1 MQTKSLHTSY
11 NQLID
16 SLHGVGV
23 LTLACAD
30 LTGQQ
35 CARTSRLPSGNKV
48 DRRPLINYSVIS
60 SFIRWKT
67 RAGRQTLE
75 SSDSIALEISRQP
88 MAVRVSI
95 ASSPSI
101 ESPSTERI
109 DVRLLLPSVRRRGS
123 DDGYMLLELEF
134 PGAVAIST
142 AVNALSLLGFAFIL
156 TTYLLFP
163 PVRKQHS
170 SLLVWVALM
179 GILFHGTVLMQSS
192 AVYGACCATAPV
204 VQLALL
210 SHELYFFA
218 LAFNFYFSTKY
229 PFRSSRW
236 LNPIYHV
243 AVWTLSI
250 AVAIVAWQMG
260 TGRVSSYGYCWYASD
275 YDGVSADNEFIL
287 LEIFF
292 IPICAGYCVSIGW
305 YILATK
311 RVRLTMGGSAK
322 KTRTTL
328 DSMRSFLFWSFSLW
342 MLVTI
347 PYILRH
353 RHVVARNS
361 IGEKVLRFVGR
372 VAVAFLGSGS
382 AILWTKSVGALKTFK
397 LWRQRNWDDYFKV
410 YDASWVL
417 RREILYFA
425 TKGIQLGASSAK
437 GALENESINPHV
449 ESIFSF
455 TQRSGIFPWQ
465 LRLGAISQVPSVL
478 SFELDGATS
487 DQKAIFRDFEPEVF
501 HEIRQMSGITRESYI
516 QSFKGSTRERFSE
529 GKSGSFLYYTGDQIF
544 ILKTCTPG
552 EQKYLLYILPQYMA
566 HLRRNP
572 NSYLCRYVGCHE
584 LVMEHHSV
592 LFIVLTNIL
601 NNSSVNIDELY
612 DLKGAWVGRYRGDSP
627 SGTQR
632 VCKFCGHDFV
642 VGMTEEVC
650 SQNPNAGF
658 GHAEFV
664 VGKDLNWSCRRL
676 GLSTDVAEQLGSQ
689 LYADTEFLQ
698 RMNSMDYSLVIGLSR
713 RKSFSTTNGGGTVLS
728 RSGGPQLQA
737 KPLMS
742 GSSGDKPGYMES
754 FSPSGATL
762 RGISHARGNVTTFF
776 ADACVVNMGIID
788 ILTPWSFKKSCER
801 WVRVR
806 LQCREKKGIS
816 CMKPIPYA
824 DRFRRNVIDTV
835 IFGRCL
841 GPKRHNPEKQQGES
855 IMVDFT
861 SVSMDVNFSLD
872 LANLSMDT
880 SNLSMEI

>member
-1 MQTKSLHTSY
+1 MALC
-11 NQLID
+11 I
-16 SLHGVGV
+16 
-23 LTLACAD
+23 
-30 LTGQQ
+30 
-35 CARTSRLPSGNKV
+35 P
-48 DRRPLINYSVIS
+48 
-60 SFIRWKT
+60 
-67 RAGRQTLE
+67 E
-75 SSDSIALEISRQP
+75 SSQNASA
-88 MAVRVSI
+88 
-95 ASSPSI
+95 ASSVA
-101 ESPSTERI
+101 STSDSTNPFGR
-109 DVRLLLPSVRRRGS
+109 RLLTSVASSASVG
-123 DDGYMLLELEF
+123 DDGYVQLETEL
-134 PGAVAIST
+134 PGAIAIST
-142 AVNALSLLGFAFIL
+142 VVNALSLLGFAFIL

-179 GILFHGTVLMQSS
+179 GMLFHGTVLAQTS
-192 AVYGACCATAPV
+192 ATYGTCCTTAPV
-204 VQLALL
+204 VQLALF

-218 LAFNFYFSTKY
+218 LAFNFYFTTKF

-243 AVWTLSI
+243 VVWGTSVAVM
-250 AVAIVAWQMG
+250 IVAWQLG
-260 TGRVSSYGYCWYASD
+260 TGRVSSYGYCWYAAE
-275 YDGVSADNEFIL
+275 DGSENDDGEFIL

-292 IPICAGYCVSIGW
+292 IPVCAGYCVSIGC

-311 RVRLTMGGSAK
+311 RVRLTMGGNS
-322 KTRTTL
+322 KTRTNL

-342 MLVTI
+342 MIVTI

-353 RHVVARNS
+353 RNVVAINS
-361 IGEKVLRFVGR
+361 SGEKALRFVGR
-372 VAVAFLGSGS
+372 LGIAFLGTGS
-382 AILWTKSVGALKTFK
+382 AILWTKSMGVLKTFK

-437 GALENESINPHV
+437 GTPENDSTNPNV

-465 LRLGAISQVPSVL
+465 LRLGAVSQTPSVL

-487 DQKAIFRDFEPEVF
+487 GQKAIFRDFEPEVF
-501 HEIRQMSGITRESYI
+501 HEIRRMSGITRESYI

-529 GKSGSFLYYTGDQIF
+529 GKSGSFLYYTGDQTF
-544 ILKTCTPG
+544 ILKTCTPA

-601 NNSSVNIDELY
+601 NNPTVNIDELY
-612 DLKGAWVGRYRGDSP
+612 DLKGAWVGRHRGDSP

-642 VGMTEEVC
+642 VGMSEEVC

-676 GLSTDVAEQLGSQ
+676 GLPTDVAEQLGSQ

-698 RMNSMDYSLVIGLSR
+698 RMNRDEAGYLESL
-713 RKSFSTTNGGGTVLS
+713 
-728 RSGGPQLQA
+728 
-737 KPLMS
+737 
-742 GSSGDKPGYMES
+742 
-754 FSPSGATL
+754 SPNGATL
-762 RGISHARGNVTTFF
+762 QGLNRPRGNLTTFA

-788 ILTPWSFKKSCER
+788 ILTPWSFKKSLER

-806 LQCREKKGIS
+806 LQCRDAKGIS

-835 IFGRCL
+835 IFGRRL
-841 GPKRHNPEKQQGES
+841 GSKRRHPEKQQEES

-861 SVSMDVNFSLD
+861 SMSMDVNFSMD
-872 LANLSMDT
+872 IANLSMDTT

>member
-1 MQTKSLHTSY
+1 MTVC
-11 NQLID
+11 I
-16 SLHGVGV
+16 
-23 LTLACAD
+23 
-30 LTGQQ
+30 
-35 CARTSRLPSGNKV
+35 
-48 DRRPLINYSVIS
+48 
-60 SFIRWKT
+60 
-67 RAGRQTLE
+67 
-75 SSDSIALEISRQP
+75 SDSKQNSLAFSNVETTSDGTNVFGR
-88 MAVRVSI
+88 
-95 ASSPSI
+95 
-101 ESPSTERI
+101 
-109 DVRLLLPSVRRRGS
+109 RLLVSGSGS
-123 DDGYMLLELEF
+123 DDGFIQLENEF
-134 PGAVAIST
+134 RGAVAIFT
-142 AVNALSLLGFAFIL
+142 VVNAVSLLGFAFIL

-179 GILFHGTVLMQSS
+179 GMLFHGTVLAQTP
-192 AVYGACCATAPV
+192 ATYGACCNTAPII
-204 VQLALL
+204 QLALL
-210 SHELYFFA
+210 SHELYFSA
-218 LAFNFYFSTKY
+218 LAFNFYFTTKY

-243 AVWTLSI
+243 AVWAISI
-250 AVAIVAWQMG
+250 TVAIVAWQIG
-260 TGRVSSYGYCWYASD
+260 TGRVSSYGFCWYASD
-275 YDGVSADNEFIL
+275 YDVAIDDGEFIL

-311 RVRLTMGGSAK
+311 RVRLTMGGIA
-322 KTRTTL
+322 KTRTNL

-342 MLVTI
+342 MIVTI

-353 RHVVARNS
+353 RHVVTDNS
-361 IGEKVLRFVGR
+361 AAEKALRFLGR
-372 VAVAFLGSGS
+372 VSISFLGTGS
-382 AILWTKSVGALKTFK
+382 AILWTKSMSVFKTFK

-437 GALENESINPHV
+437 GIPENDSINPNV

-465 LRLGAISQVPSVL
+465 LRLGAVSQVPGVL
-478 SFELDGATS
+478 SFELDGALS
-487 DQKAIFRDFEPEVF
+487 GQKAIFRDYEPEVF
-501 HEIRQMSGITRESYI
+501 HEIRRMSGITRESYI

-544 ILKTCTPG
+544 ILKTCTPA

-592 LFIVLTNIL
+592 MFIVLSNIL
-601 NNSSVNIDELY
+601 NNPSVNIDELY
-612 DLKGAWVGRYRGDSP
+612 DLKGAWVGRHRGDSP

-632 VCKFCGHDFV
+632 VCKFCGRDFV
-642 VGMTEEVC
+642 VGMSEEVC
-650 SQNPNAGF
+650 SHNPNAGF
-658 GHAEFV
+658 GHSEFV

-676 GLSTDVAEQLGSQ
+676 GLPTDVADQLGSQ

-713 RKSFSTTNGGGTVLS
+713 HKAVSSSSGDGTVLS
-728 RSGGPQLQA
+728 QSGGPPVKGKLFVN
-737 KPLMS
+737 
-742 GSSGDKPGYMES
+742 GNSGDEGSYMES
-754 FSPSGATL
+754 SSPNGATL
-762 RGISHARGNVTTFF
+762 QCLSRPRENATTFC

-788 ILTPWSFKKSCER
+788 ILTPWSCKKSLER
-801 WVRVR
+801 WMRVR
-806 LQCREKKGIS
+806 LQCRDAKGIS
-816 CMKPIPYA
+816 CIKPIPYA

-835 IFGRCL
+835 IFGRRL
-841 GPKRHNPEKQQGES
+841 GSKRRQAEKKQGES

-861 SVSMDVNFSLD
+861 SISMDVNFSMD
-872 LANLSMDT
+872 IANLSMDTT

>member
-1 MQTKSLHTSY
+1 MPATEPSASASSAATTTG
-11 NQLID
+11 D
-16 SLHGVGV
+16 STNLFG
-23 LTLACAD
+23 
-30 LTGQQ
+30 
-35 CARTSRLPSGNKV
+35 RRLV
-48 DRRPLINYSVIS
+48 
-60 SFIRWKT
+60 
-67 RAGRQTLE
+67 
-75 SSDSIALEISRQP
+75 DSISG
-88 MAVRVSI
+88 S
-95 ASSPSI
+95 
-101 ESPSTERI
+101 
-109 DVRLLLPSVRRRGS
+109 GS
-123 DDGYMLLELEF
+123 DDNGYVQLETEF
-134 PGAVAIST
+134 PGAVAIAT
-142 AVNALSLLGFAFIL
+142 VVNALSLLGFAFII

-179 GILFHGTVLMQSS
+179 GMLFHGTVLAQT
-192 AVYGACCATAPV
+192 ARTYGTCCTTAPV
-204 VQLALL
+204 IQLALL

-218 LAFNFYFSTKY
+218 LAFNFYFTTKY

-236 LNPIYHV
+236 LNPIYHTT
-243 AVWTLSI
+243 VWVISV
-250 AVAIVAWQMG
+250 AVAIVAWQLG
-260 TGRVSSYGYCWYASD
+260 TGRVSSYGYCWYAAEYNGDSN
-275 YDGVSADNEFIL
+275 DGEFML

-292 IPICAGYCVSIGW
+292 IPVCAGYCVSIGC

-311 RVRLTMGGSAK
+311 RVRLSMGGEST
-322 KTRTTL
+322 TRTNL
-328 DSMRSFLFWSFSLW
+328 DSMRSFLFWSFLLW
-342 MLVTI
+342 MSVTI

-353 RHVVARNS
+353 RNVVDMNS
-361 IGEKVLRFVGR
+361 TSEK
-372 VAVAFLGSGS
+372 AVRFLGRLAISFLGTGS
-382 AILWTKSVGALKTFK
+382 ALLWTRSMGIMKTFK

-410 YDASWVL
+410 YDATWVL

-437 GALENESINPHV
+437 GIPESESVNPNV

-465 LRLGAISQVPSVL
+465 LRLGAVSQAPSVL

-487 DQKAIFRDFEPEVF
+487 GQKAIFRDFEPEAF
-501 HEIRQMSGITRESYI
+501 HEIRRMSGISRESYI

-529 GKSGSFLYYTGDQIF
+529 GKSGSFLYYTGDQIY

-552 EQKYLLYILPQYMA
+552 EQKYLMYILPQYMA

-601 NNSSVNIDELY
+601 NNPTVNIDELY
-612 DLKGAWVGRYRGDSP
+612 DLKGAWVGRHRGDSP

-632 VCKFCGHDFV
+632 VCKYCGHDFV
-642 VGMTEEVC
+642 VGMSEEVC
-650 SQNPNAGF
+650 LQNPNSGF
-658 GHAEFV
+658 GHSEFV

-676 GLSTDVAEQLGSQ
+676 GLPSDVAEQLGSQ

-713 RKSFSTTNGGGTVLS
+713 QKSFSTSSGGGTVLS
-728 RSGGPQLQA
+728 RSGGPAVKGKLYVNENNDDE
-737 KPLMS
+737 MS
-742 GSSGDKPGYMES
+742 YLES
-754 FSPSGATL
+754 LSPNGATL
-762 RGISHARGNVTTFF
+762 DGIGTSHQRTTAFP

-788 ILTPWSFKKSCER
+788 ILTPWSFKKTLEN
-801 WVRVR
+801 WIRVH
-806 LQCREKKGIS
+806 LQCRDAKGIS

-835 IFGRCL
+835 IFGRRL
-841 GPKRHNPEKQQGES
+841 GSRKRISEKQHADS

-861 SVSMDVNFSLD
+861 SVSMDVNFSMD
-872 LANLSMDT
+872 IANLSIDT
-880 SNLSMEI
+880 TSHSMQVDV

>member
-1 MQTKSLHTSY
+1 MA
-11 NQLID
+11 
-16 SLHGVGV
+16 V
-23 LTLACAD
+23 C
-30 LTGQQ
+30 
-35 CARTSRLPSGNKV
+35 
-48 DRRPLINYSVIS
+48 IS
-60 SFIRWKT
+60 E
-67 RAGRQTLE
+67 TLE
-75 SSDSIALEISRQP
+75 TSSASSSAAATSDSTNLFGRKLGS
-88 MAVRVSI
+88 
-95 ASSPSI
+95 
-101 ESPSTERI
+101 
-109 DVRLLLPSVRRRGS
+109 GS
-123 DDGYMLLELEF
+123 DDLVQLESEF
-134 PGAVAIST
+134 PGAVAIFT
-142 AVNALSLLGFAFIL
+142 GMNALSVLGFAFIL

-179 GILFHGTVLMQSS
+179 GMLFHGTVLAQTP
-192 AVYGACCATAPV
+192 ATYGTCCTTAPV
-204 VQLALL
+204 IQLALL

-218 LAFNFYFSTKY
+218 LAFNFYFTTKF

-243 AVWTLSI
+243 VVWGLSI
-250 AVAIVAWQMG
+250 AVTIVAWQLG
-260 TGRVSSYGYCWYASD
+260 TGRVSSYGYCWYASE
-275 YDGVSADNEFIL
+275 YDGDADGDDGEFIL

-292 IPICAGYCVSIGW
+292 IPVCAGYCVSIGC

-311 RVRLTMGGSAK
+311 RVRLTMGGNS
-322 KTRTTL
+322 KTRTNL
-328 DSMRSFLFWSFSLW
+328 DSMRSFLFWSFSFW
-342 MLVTI
+342 MVVTI

-353 RHVVARNS
+353 RNVVATNS
-361 IGEKVLRFVGR
+361 SGEKALRFIGR
-372 VAVAFLGSGS
+372 LAIAFLGTGS
-382 AILWTKSVGALKTFK
+382 AILWTKSMGVLKTFK

-437 GALENESINPHV
+437 GIPENESINPNV

-465 LRLGAISQVPSVL
+465 LRLGAVSQAPSVL

-487 DQKAIFRDFEPEVF
+487 GQKAIFRDFEPEVF
-501 HEIRQMSGITRESYI
+501 HEIRRMSGITRESYI

-544 ILKTCTPG
+544 ILKTCTPA

-601 NNSSVNIDELY
+601 NNPTVNIDELY
-612 DLKGAWVGRYRGDSP
+612 DLKGAWVGRHRGDSP

-632 VCKFCGHDFV
+632 LCKFCGHDFV

-650 SQNPNAGF
+650 PQNPNAGF

-676 GLSTDVAEQLGSQ
+676 GLPTDVAEQLGSQ

-713 RKSFSTTNGGGTVLS
+713 HKSFSTSSGGGTVLS
-728 RSGGPQLQA
+728 RSGGPPVKGKLFVN
-737 KPLMS
+737 
-742 GSSGDKPGYMES
+742 GNSGDELGYQES
-754 FSPSGATL
+754 LSPNGATL
-762 RGISHARGNVTTFF
+762 QGINRSRGNLTTFS

-788 ILTPWSFKKSCER
+788 ILTPWSFKKSLEH
-801 WVRVR
+801 WFRVR
-806 LQCREKKGIS
+806 FQCRDAKGIS

-835 IFGRCL
+835 IFGRRL
-841 GPKRHNPEKQQGES
+841 GSKRRHPEKQQSES

-861 SVSMDVNFSLD
+861 SMSMDVNFSMD
-872 LANLSMDT
+872 IANLSMDTT

>member
-1 MQTKSLHTSY
+1 MVVCIPDTTQSAAASLSVSSATDSANLFGRRLLQLASTS
-11 NQLID
+11 
-16 SLHGVGV
+16 
-23 LTLACAD
+23 
-30 LTGQQ
+30 
-35 CARTSRLPSGNKV
+35 TSANSSG
-48 DRRPLINYSVIS
+48 
-60 SFIRWKT
+60 
-67 RAGRQTLE
+67 
-75 SSDSIALEISRQP
+75 SSDGDYVQLEN
-88 MAVRVSI
+88 
-95 ASSPSI
+95 
-101 ESPSTERI
+101 
-109 DVRLLLPSVRRRGS
+109 
-123 DDGYMLLELEF
+123 EF

-142 AVNALSLLGFAFIL
+142 IVNALSLLGFAFIL

-179 GILFHGTVLMQSS
+179 GMLFHGTVLGQTS
-192 AVYGACCATAPV
+192 ASYGNCCTTAPV
-204 VQLALL
+204 IQLALL

-218 LAFNFYFSTKY
+218 LAFNFYFTTKY

-243 AVWTLSI
+243 AVWAISI
-250 AVAIVAWQMG
+250 AVAIVAWQLG
-260 TGRVSSYGYCWYASD
+260 TGRVSSYGYCWYSAE
-275 YDGVSADNEFIL
+275 YDGDSDDGEFIL

-292 IPICAGYCVSIGW
+292 IPVCAGYCVSIGW

-311 RVRLTMGGSAK
+311 RVRLTMGGSAQ
-322 KTRTTL
+322 TRTNL

-342 MLVTI
+342 MVVTI

-353 RHVVARNS
+353 RNVVATNS
-361 IGEKVLRFVGR
+361 AAEKALRFLGR
-372 VAVAFLGSGS
+372 VAIAFLGTGS
-382 AILWTKSVGALKTFK
+382 AILWTKSMGILKTFK

-437 GALENESINPHV
+437 GIPEDDSINPNV

-465 LRLGAISQVPSVL
+465 LRLGVVSQTPSVL
-478 SFELDGATS
+478 SFELDGTTS

-501 HEIRQMSGITRESYI
+501 HEIRRMSGISRESYI

-529 GKSGSFLYYTGDQIF
+529 GKSGSFLYYTGDQTY
-544 ILKTCTPG
+544 ILKTCTPA

-601 NNSSVNIDELY
+601 NNPSVNIDELY
-612 DLKGAWVGRYRGDSP
+612 DLKGAWVGRHHGDSP

-642 VGMTEEVC
+642 VGMSEETC
-650 SQNPNAGF
+650 SLNPNTGF

-676 GLSTDVAEQLGSQ
+676 GLPTDVAEQLGSQ

-713 RKSFSTTNGGGTVLS
+713 HKSFSTSSGGGAVLS
-728 RSGGPQLQA
+728 RSGGPTVKGKLFVGGNSSDEA
-737 KPLMS
+737 GYLESMS
-742 GSSGDKPGYMES
+742 PN
-754 FSPSGATL
+754 GATL
-762 RGISHARGNVTTFF
+762 QGLSRPRTNVAPF
-776 ADACVVNMGIID
+776 ASDACVVNMGIID
-788 ILTPWSFKKSCER
+788 ILTPWSFKKSLER

-806 LQCREKKGIS
+806 LQCRDAKGIS

-835 IFGRCL
+835 IFGRRL
-841 GPKRHNPEKQQGES
+841 GSKRRIPEKQQGES

-861 SVSMDVNFSLD
+861 SLSMDVNFSMD
-872 LANLSMDT
+872 ITNLSMDT

>member
-1 MQTKSLHTSY
+1 MAVCVFTAPEPKSSTST
-11 NQLID
+11 
-16 SLHGVGV
+16 SVETGSTGVNV
-23 LTLACAD
+23 F
-30 LTGQQ
+30 
-35 CARTSRLPSGNKV
+35 
-48 DRRPLINYSVIS
+48 DRRLL
-60 SFIRWKT
+60 
-67 RAGRQTLE
+67 G
-75 SSDSIALEISRQP
+75 
-88 MAVRVSI
+88 
-95 ASSPSI
+95 
-101 ESPSTERI
+101 STSAR
-109 DVRLLLPSVRRRGS
+109 DS
-123 DDGYMLLELEF
+123 DDGYELLEIEF

-170 SLLVWVALM
+170 SLLVWVALTGM
-179 GILFHGTVLMQSS
+179 LFHGTVLTQTT
-192 AVYGACCATAPV
+192 AVYGTCCSMASV

-218 LAFNFYFSTKY
+218 LAFNFYFTTKY

-236 LNPIYHV
+236 LNPLYHV
-243 AVWTLSI
+243 AVWAISI
-250 AVAIVAWQMG
+250 AVAIVAWHLG

-275 YDGVSADNEFIL
+275 YDGIIGNNEFIL

-292 IPICAGYCVSIGW
+292 IPISAGYCVSIGW

-322 KTRTTL
+322 TRTTL
-328 DSMRSFLFWSFSLW
+328 DSMRCFLFWSFSLW
-342 MLVTI
+342 VVVTI

-353 RHVVARNS
+353 RNVVAKNS
-361 IGEKVLRFVGR
+361 AGEKTLRFLGR
-372 VAVAFLGSGS
+372 VAIAFLGTGS
-382 AILWTKSVGALKTFK
+382 ALLWTKSMGVLKTFK
-397 LWRQRNWDDYFKV
+397 MWRQRNWDDYFKV

-425 TKGIQLGASSAK
+425 TKGIQLGASSVK
-437 GALENESINPHV
+437 GVQENDSSNPNA

-465 LRLGAISQVPSVL
+465 LRLGAISQTPSVL

-487 DQKAIFRDFEPEVF
+487 GQKAIFRDFEPEVF

-544 ILKTCTPG
+544 ILKTCTPA

-601 NNSSVNIDELY
+601 NNPSVNIDELY
-612 DLKGAWVGRYRGDSP
+612 DLKGAWVGRHRGDSP
-627 SGTQR
+627 TGTQR

-642 VGMTEEVC
+642 VGMSEEVC
-650 SQNPNAGF
+650 SQNPTAGF

-676 GLSTDVAEQLGSQ
+676 GLHTDVAEQLGGQ

-713 RKSFSTTNGGGTVLS
+713 HKLFSSQTGGGTVLS
-728 RSGGPQLQA
+728 RSVGPA
-737 KPLMS
+737 VKEKPCVS
-742 GSSGDKPGYMES
+742 GSSGDEAGYLES
-754 FSPSGATL
+754 SSPSGATL
-762 RGISHARGNVTTFF
+762 RGINRPAGNTTTFS

-788 ILTPWSFKKSCER
+788 ILTPWSFKKSLER

-806 LQCREKKGIS
+806 LQCRDKKGIS

-835 IFGRCL
+835 IFGRYL
-841 GPKRHNPEKQQGES
+841 GPKRRHLEKQQGES

-861 SVSMDVNFSLD
+861 SVSMDVNFSID
-872 LANLSMDT
+872 IANLSVDT